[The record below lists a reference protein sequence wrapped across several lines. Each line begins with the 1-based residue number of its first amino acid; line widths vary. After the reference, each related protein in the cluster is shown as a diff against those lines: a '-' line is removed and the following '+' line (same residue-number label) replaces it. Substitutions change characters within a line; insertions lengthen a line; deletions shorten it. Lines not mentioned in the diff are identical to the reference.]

1 MLTNRQTGCLRSQLS
16 EIDTFVALRAVSEIA
31 RPIFICLRAQT
42 CCHRLPRFGLT
53 KPLQIMSASVQSPN
67 LRTEAIAGVTTFF
80 TMAYII
86 VVNPSI
92 LSTPG
97 TGMAFSG
104 VLTATVLVCFVMTL
118 LMGLYAK
125 LPFAVAPGMGINA
138 YFTFTIILTQKVWW
152 QVALGIV
159 FWAGVLFLIIS
170 VTPVRETIAKAIP
183 AELRLGTAAGIGIF
197 LTFIGLKNAGLIA
210 ADPVTFVKLG
220 TLGLPA
226 ILTVVATSISVWLLT
241 RKSAFAFL
249 AGIAAATLLG
259 WALGL
264 VKAPPRLLSAPDFS
278 TVFLKL
284 DILGAL
290 KLSLLPAIIGILF
303 TDLFDSISTF
313 IGVAHA
319 ADLLD
324 EHGHPKNLKQGLV
337 VDSLA
342 TLGAGVAGTSSGTA
356 YIESIA
362 GINMGGRT
370 GMTSVFTALCFLPC
384 FFLAPLAGMVPPY
397 ATASVLI
404 LVGTSMFRS
413 VGKISFSKI
422 EEGLPAFLTII
433 LIPLTFSITQ
443 GILWGFISHVGLYW
457 IVGRRR
463 DVHPVMYALAAV
475 SVGLL
480 LLEHVRF

>member
-1 MLTNRQTGCLRSQLS
+1 M
-16 EIDTFVALRAVSEIA
+16 
-31 RPIFICLRAQT
+31 
-42 CCHRLPRFGLT
+42 
-53 KPLQIMSASVQSPN
+53 N
-67 LRTEAIAGVTTFF
+67 LRREAIAGITTFF
-80 TMAYII
+80 TMAYIV
-86 VVNPSI
+86 VVNPTI

-118 LMGLYAK
+118 LMGVYAK

-138 YFTFTIILTQKVWW
+138 FFTFTIILTQKVWW
-152 QVALGIV
+152 QTALGII
-159 FWAGVLFLIIS
+159 FWAGVIFLLIS

-183 AELRLGTAAGIGIF
+183 PELRIGTAAGIGIF
-197 LTFIGLKNAGLIA
+197 LTFIGLKNAGLIIS
-210 ADPVTFVKLG
+210 DPVTFVKLG
-220 TLGLPA
+220 ELGGPALLAVLGMVVTL
-226 ILTVVATSISVWLLT
+226 ILMI
-241 RKSAFAFL
+241 RGSAFAFL
-249 AGIAAATLLG
+249 AGIFIVTLVAWVG
-259 WALGL
+259 GRVPTPAS
-264 VKAPPRLLSAPDFS
+264 PFSAPDFH

-290 KLSLLPAIIGILF
+290 KLSLLPAITGILF

-324 EHGHPKNLKQGLV
+324 EQGNPRNLKQGLI

-342 TLGAGVAGTSSGTA
+342 TFGAGLFGTSSGTA

-362 GINMGGRT
+362 GINSGGRT

-384 FFLAPLAGMVPPY
+384 FFLAPLAGMVPLY
-397 ATASVLI
+397 ATAPVLI
-404 LVGTSMFRS
+404 LVGASMFRS
-413 VGKISFSKI
+413 VNQIDFGKI

-443 GILWGFISHVGLYW
+443 GILWGFISHVGLYL
-457 IVGRRR
+457 IVGRRKEI
-463 DVHPVMYALAAV
+463 HPVMFALALIAI
-475 SVGLL
+475 GLL
-480 LLEHVRF
+480 LLEHSPITRFLYA

>member
-1 MLTNRQTGCLRSQLS
+1 MTT
-16 EIDTFVALRAVSEIA
+16 SEIA
-31 RPIFICLRAQT
+31 
-42 CCHRLPRFGLT
+42 
-53 KPLQIMSASVQSPN
+53 KPNV
-67 LRTEAIAGVTTFF
+67 RTEAIAGITTFF
-80 TMAYII
+80 TMAYIV

-92 LSTPG
+92 LSTEG

-104 VLTATVLVCFVMTL
+104 VLTATVLLCFTMTL

-138 YFTFTIILTQKVWW
+138 FFTFTIILTQKIWW

-183 AELRLGTAAGIGIF
+183 NELRIGTAAGIGIF
-197 LTFIGLKNAGLIA
+197 LTFIGLKNTGLIA

-226 ILTVVATSISVWLLT
+226 LLTVLATAISVWLLT
-241 RKSAFAFL
+241 RKSALAFL
-249 AGIAAATLLG
+249 AGMAFATAVG
-259 WALGL
+259 WMLGL
-264 VKAPPRLLSAPDFS
+264 VKAPPSIFSAPDFH

-290 KLSLLPAIIGILF
+290 KLSLLPAIIAIMF

-324 EHGHPKNLKQGLV
+324 ENGHPKNLRQGLV
-337 VDSLA
+337 VDSFA
-342 TLGAGVAGTSSGTA
+342 TLGAGLAGTSSGTA

-370 GMTSVFTALCFLPC
+370 GLTSVFTALCFLPC
-384 FFLAPLAGMVPPY
+384 FFLAPLAGMVPPF

-404 LVGTSMFRS
+404 LVGASMFRS
-413 VGKISFSKI
+413 VGQISFSKI

-443 GILWGFISHVGLYW
+443 GILWGFISHVGLYL
-457 IVGRRR
+457 IVGRHR
-463 DVHPVMYALAAV
+463 DIQPMMYMLALV

-480 LLEHVRF
+480 VLEHVKF